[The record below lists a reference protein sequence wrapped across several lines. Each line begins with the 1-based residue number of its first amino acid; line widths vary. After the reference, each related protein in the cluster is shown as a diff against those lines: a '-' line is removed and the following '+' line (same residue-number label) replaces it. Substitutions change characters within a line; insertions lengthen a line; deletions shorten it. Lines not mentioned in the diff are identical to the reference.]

1 MMNAL
6 FPADVDLALEGEMT
20 DVSDEFLVS
29 AAQAGDARAF
39 VELNKRHANK
49 LLPRV
54 YRITKNWQD
63 AEDVVQDSFLK
74 AFVHLRSFQGRST
87 FSSWLTRIAIN
98 SALMVLR
105 KRRAVEIS
113 IDGHGKDGDTSQ
125 TWDLPHTDETPE
137 SLYAKWQREELLRDA
152 MDRLRPGLR
161 KVIQL
166 RQARDY
172 STKEIAE
179 ELGISVAAAKSR
191 LLRAK
196 VALRTLIF

>member
-1 MMNAL
+1 MNPL
-6 FPADVDLALEGEMT
+6 IPADQYPALEREAI

-29 AAQAGDARAF
+29 AAQAGDRAAF
-39 VELNKRHANK
+39 VELNKRHATK
-49 LLPRV
+49 LLPTV
-54 YRITKNWQD
+54 YRITRNWQD
-63 AEDVVQDSFLK
+63 AKDVVQEAFLK
-74 AFVHLRSFQGRST
+74 AFVHLRNFEGRST

-105 KRRAVEIS
+105 KKRRAVEIS
-113 IDGHGKDGDTSQ
+113 IDGQGNDSDTLQ
-125 TWDLPHTDETPE
+125 TWELPCIDETPE
-137 SLYAKWQREELLRDA
+137 SLYAKWQREELLRSA

-196 VALRTLIF
+196 VALRTLIL

>member
-1 MMNAL
+1 MESEA
-6 FPADVDLALEGEMT
+6 T
-20 DVSDEFLVS
+20 DEFLVS
-29 AAQAGDARAF
+29 AAQAGDRAAF
-39 VELNKRHANK
+39 VELNKRHATK

-54 YRITKNWQD
+54 YRLTKNWQD
-63 AEDVVQDSFLK
+63 AEDVVQETFLK
-74 AFVHLRSFQGRST
+74 AFVHLRKFEGRST

-113 IDGHGKDGDTSQ
+113 IDGYGNDGDTSQ
-125 TWDLPHTDETPE
+125 AWELADVDETPE
-137 SLYAKWQREELLRDA
+137 SLCAKLQREELLRSA
-152 MDRLRPGLR
+152 MDHLRPSLR

-166 RQARDY
+166 RQVRDY

-191 LLRAK
+191 LTRAK
-196 VALRTLIF
+196 VALPWRLAGSRFSQ